1 MAGVVRATIPGL
13 ALLNISQTVMTA
25 ALCVHVLL
33 LLLGLHHITKDE
45 FLPTSL

>member
-13 ALLNISQTVMTA
+13 ALLNISQTVMTT
-25 ALCVHVLL
+25 ALCVHVL